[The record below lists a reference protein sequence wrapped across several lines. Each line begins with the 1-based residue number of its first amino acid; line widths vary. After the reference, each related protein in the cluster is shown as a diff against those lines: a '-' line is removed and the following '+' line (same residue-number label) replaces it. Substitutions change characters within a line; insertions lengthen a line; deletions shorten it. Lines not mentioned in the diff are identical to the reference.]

1 MAVKPVLVLGSLRG
15 VAHSYYVSR
24 DEADIML
31 ARGTASESPDGRRAI
46 VERSQ
51 SPRMVPDSSPRY
63 WRKVTNRTKNGA
75 AKYSTMQ
82 LVVGAQPG
90 RNTGGRAH
98 GK

>member
-1 MAVKPVLVLGSLRG
+1 MASKLVLVLGSVHG
-15 VAHSYYVSR
+15 TPHSYYVSR
-24 DEADIML
+24 EQADIML

-46 VERSQ
+46 VECRQ
-51 SPRMVPDSSPRY
+51 SPRMVKVTGDRH
-63 WRKVTNRTKNGA
+63 WRKVTNRTRNGA

-98 GK
+98 GR